1 MYKKIKKYKKFKQ
14 YTTVYYKSNNQI
26 IYIMKYSYMLL
37 TALVSQCGHLIS
49 AAPIVENDTFICGDV
64 LHNNTVVPTSSNS
77 SNASNTNMNEPII
90 KLINPLFVGN
100 QTNKTC
106 QDCEFLV
113 HVIQHQ
119 INTANATLQDII
131 KIIQAVCQK
140 LDSPSGKE
148 CIYIIDQIQ
157 SIIKWI
163 ANGLSFKQICQK
175 LGLCS
180 LNKVTKHLIRNS

>member
-1 MYKKIKKYKKFKQ
+1 
-14 YTTVYYKSNNQI
+14 
-26 IYIMKYSYMLL
+26 MKYSYILL
-37 TALVSQCGHLIS
+37 TVLVSQCGHLMS
-49 AAPIVENDTFICGDV
+49 AAPIVKQDVSESVQDSDYASQNTFICGNIC
-64 LHNNTVVPTSSNS
+64 HNNTTVPTITNSSNS
-77 SNASNTNMNEPII
+77 SNSNMNEPNEPII
-90 KLINPLFVGN
+90 KLLYPLFVGN
-100 QTNKTC
+100 KTNKTC

-113 HVIQHQ
+113 HIIQHQ
-119 INTANATLQDII
+119 ISTANATLQDII

-157 SIIKWI
+157 SIINWI
-163 ANGLSFKQICQK
+163 ADGLSFKQICQK

>member
-1 MYKKIKKYKKFKQ
+1 
-14 YTTVYYKSNNQI
+14 
-26 IYIMKYSYMLL
+26 MKYSYMLL
-37 TALVSQCGHLIS
+37 IALVSQCGHLMS

-77 SNASNTNMNEPII
+77 INSITTNMNEPII